1 MKVCR
6 KPYPGT
12 LFIKIG
18 GNLSGIESDCM
29 TKHATTSIF
38 NKNALLL
45 SYQNHKEEI
54 DAAIMRVLESGRYI
68 LGEDVRSFEEEFAR
82 YIGVNYGIGV
92 GSGTDAI
99 TLALKACGIGPGDEV
114 ITVSHT
120 AVATVAAIELSGAT
134 PVLVDISPDTYTL
147 DPDQLQNV
155 ITSKT
160 KAVLPVHLY
169 GHPADMDRIVPFAH
183 DHNLFVIEDCAQSH
197 GALLHRKKTGSM
209 GDIAAFSFYPTKNL
223 GAIGDGGMVVTD
235 DADLAD
241 KVHQLRQ
248 YGWKERNRSNVP
260 GLNSRLDEIQA
271 AILRVKLQYLDNDNL
286 KRRAIA
292 CVYRQMLPSKDL
304 VLPREADSIFH
315 VYHQYVIRTSRRDA
329 LRAYLATH
337 GVETSIHYP
346 VPVHL
351 QPAYQKRLDNHTLS
365 KTETICR
372 EILSLPMHPFLE
384 EYESSAISTLIT
396 GFFGSA

>member
-1 MKVCR
+1 
-6 KPYPGT
+6 
-12 LFIKIG
+12 
-18 GNLSGIESDCM
+18 M
-29 TKHATTSIF
+29 TEHETTPNF
-38 NKNALLL
+38 KKNALLL
-45 SYQNHKEEI
+45 SYQTHKKEI

-68 LGEDVRSFEEEFAR
+68 LGEEVRSFEEEFAR

-120 AVATVAAIELSGAT
+120 AVATVAAVELSGAT
-134 PVLVDISPDTYTL
+134 PVLIDISPDTYTL
-147 DPDQLQNV
+147 DPDHLQNV

-169 GHPADMDRIVPFAH
+169 GHPADMDRIVPFAEEH
-183 DHNLFVIEDCAQSH
+183 DLYVIEDCAQSH
-197 GALLHRKKTGSM
+197 GALLHRKKMGSL

-235 DADLAD
+235 DADLAEQ
-241 KVHQLRQ
+241 VRLLRQ
-248 YGWKERNRSNVP
+248 YGWKERNMSNIP

-286 KRRAIA
+286 RRRAIA
-292 CVYRQMLPSKDL
+292 RIYGQMLPSKDMT
-304 VLPREADSIFH
+304 LPIEADSAFH
-315 VYHQYVIRTSRRDA
+315 VYHQYVIRIPMRDS
-329 LRAYLATH
+329 LKTYLAKH
-337 GVETSIHYP
+337 GVETMIHYP

-351 QPAYQKRLDNHTLS
+351 QDAYRGKIKISGYLTVTEEICKR
-365 KTETICR
+365 I
-372 EILSLPMHPFLE
+372 ISLPMHPFLLK
-384 EYESSAISTLIT
+384 SDTLEACRVINQ
-396 GFFGSA
+396 FHAS

>member
-1 MKVCR
+1 MIVMTEHKTIPNFKKNGHDTHGSQAYNRMKTAKTVF
-6 KPYPGT
+6 T
-12 LFIKIG
+12 
-18 GNLSGIESDCM
+18 GNP
-29 TKHATTSIF
+29 
-38 NKNALLL
+38 LLL
-45 SYQNHKEEI
+45 SYQSHKEEI

-68 LGEDVRSFEEEFAR
+68 LGDEVRFFEEEFAR

-147 DPDQLQNV
+147 DPDLVEEV
-155 ITSKT
+155 ITPRA
-160 KAVLPVHLY
+160 KAILPVHLY
-169 GHPADMDRIVPFAH
+169 GHPADMNWIVPIAEDH
-183 DHNLFVIEDCAQSH
+183 DLYVIEDCAQSH
-197 GALLHRKKTGSM
+197 GALFHGRKTGSL

-235 DADLAD
+235 DVDLAE
-241 KVHQLRQ
+241 KVRLLRQ
-248 YGWKERNRSNVP
+248 YGWKERNMSIIP
-260 GLNSRLDEIQA
+260 GMNSRLDEIQA

-292 CVYRQMLPSKDL
+292 HVYGQMLPSKDL
-304 VLPREADSIFH
+304 VIPIEADTAFH
-315 VYHQYVIRTSRRDA
+315 VYHQYVIRTPMRES
-329 LRAYLATH
+329 LKTYLASH

-351 QPAYQKRLDNHTLS
+351 QPAYRERLSNHQIS
-365 KTETICR
+365 RTETICR
-372 EILSLPMHPFLE
+372 EILSLPMHPYME
-384 EYESSAISTLIT
+384 EHDTSAISTLIN